1 MTRIGWLSV
10 MLVVVGIVGGVR
22 RQWLRDDVVAAHA
35 ADPSCADCV
44 VLDVDLHAHTRFSD
58 GMLSPMELVLLA
70 KRRGLDAVAVTEHN
84 VLFPAQIAR
93 WFSALVDGPIVLTG
107 QEVTTRRYHLIA
119 VGLRERVVPQNDL
132 RAVIAEVHR
141 QGGVAI
147 AAHPTRRYWPAFD
160 AVRDDLDATEV
171 VHPASFRPSGSFSW
185 SEMVAFYERPGQKR
199 LTAVGASDYHFLEA
213 LGVCRTQVI
222 AAERSEAAILDAL
235 RTGATHVVAP
245 DGRRFGRVQGELPA
259 ARAALGYRA
268 FDGLDAVT
276 RIMGWL
282 GVMGLLLFRRRAA
295 SP

>member
-1 MTRIGWLSV
+1 MTRVGWLSV
-10 MLVVVGIVGGVR
+10 ILVVVGIVGGAR
-22 RQWLRDDVVAAHA
+22 RYWLGDGEVPRHA
-35 ADPSCADCV
+35 TDPSCVDCV

-58 GMLSPMELVLLA
+58 GVLSPMELVLLA

-107 QEVTTRRYHLIA
+107 QEITTRDYHLIA
-119 VGLRERVVPQNDL
+119 VGLSERVVPQKNL
-132 RAVIAEVHR
+132 SAVIAAVHG

-160 AVRDDLDATEV
+160 AVRDDLDAAEV
-171 VHPASFRPSGSFSW
+171 VHPAAFRRTGSFSW

-199 LTAVGASDYHFLEA
+199 LTAVGSSDYHFLEA

-222 AAERSEAAILDAL
+222 ATERSETAILDAL

-245 DGRRFGRVQGELPA
+245 NGSRFGRVQGELPA
-259 ARAALGYRA
+259 TRAALGYRA
-268 FDGLDAVT
+268 VDGLDAVT
-276 RIMGWL
+276 RVMGWL
-282 GVMGLLLFRRRAA
+282 GVMGLLLFRRRTLQ
-295 SP
+295 